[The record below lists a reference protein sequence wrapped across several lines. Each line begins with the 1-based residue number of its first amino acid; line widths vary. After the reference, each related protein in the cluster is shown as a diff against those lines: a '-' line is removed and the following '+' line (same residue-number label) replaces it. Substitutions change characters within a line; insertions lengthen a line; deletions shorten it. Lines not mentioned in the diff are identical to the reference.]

1 VELQGAESATL
12 QSVGVVQGPQ
22 LNQED
27 PQMEDENMVL
37 VQDLNVM
44 VHPEIEEEP
53 PAPMQEDVIPPAAII
68 APLALNINNASI
80 EQNVPLESL
89 QPLEVEIP
97 Q

>member
-1 VELQGAESATL
+1 
-12 QSVGVVQGPQ
+12 
-22 LNQED
+22 
-27 PQMEDENMVL
+27 
-37 VQDLNVM
+37 
-44 VHPEIEEEP
+44 
-53 PAPMQEDVIPPAAII
+53 MQEDVIPPAAII